1 MSSIIDENA
10 LRTIVAKAMF
20 DTLTETKK
28 EELLNQALTQVI
40 TPAKDAYGRSTVS
53 IVEQAFR
60 QHVEL
65 EVRNIVREIMKSDPR
80 VAAKLT
86 EVVTQTIH
94 NLLFKDSDR
103 LANALTQSF
112 WKAWTG
118 END

>member
-28 EELLNQALTQVI
+28 EELLNQALTSII
-40 TPAKDAYGRSTVS
+40 TPAKDPYGRSSAS

-60 QHVEL
+60 QHVDI
-65 EVRNIVREIMKSDPR
+65 EVRNIVRDIIQSDPR
-80 VAAKLT
+80 VKAKLT
-86 EVVTQTIH
+86 EAVTQTIE
-94 NLLFKDSDR
+94 NLLFKDSGKI
-103 LANALTQSF
+103 ANALTHSF
-112 WKAWTG
+112 WKALNG